1 VGLRFGDGSLGQL
14 SLDVS
19 PDRPPGKPNSIHIG
33 DDGGMTTRC
42 ARQKSGLLPVE
53 DPDEMDQ
60 ELWEKSLVWAKDYS
74 LI

>member
-1 VGLRFGDGSLGQL
+1 
-14 SLDVS
+14 
-19 PDRPPGKPNSIHIG
+19 
-33 DDGGMTTRC
+33 MTTRC